1 MDGRALATTALFC
14 NDARYMPQKEL
25 LSVIQQLKRWREQ
38 NEISQSQAVRVLA
51 QAGIKVTIDSL
62 QAWEIGR
69 WSPRANVALAL
80 AEYLKKHSRVK
91 APKTRPGRTGVPK

>member
-1 MDGRALATTALFC
+1 MHARALASAAFLC
-14 NDARYMPQKEL
+14 NDARYMAHKEL

-51 QAGIKVTIDSL
+51 EAGIKVTLDSL

-91 APKTRPGRTGVPK
+91 SPKTRPGRPGVPK

>member
-1 MDGRALATTALFC
+1 
-14 NDARYMPQKEL
+14 MPQKEL
-25 LSVIQQLKRWREQ
+25 LSVIQQLKRWREA
-38 NEISQSQAVRVLA
+38 NNLSQSQAVRVLD

-69 WSPRANVALAL
+69 WSPRANIALVL

-91 APKTRPGRTGVPK
+91 APKTRSGRSGVQQ